1 MRVKLALS
9 VFFLAYTSADAQQQT
24 SPVLAAPVSRDDARA
39 VTAASV
45 WPTGEQWRRASTRAV
60 RDPRTWVPAV
70 GAVVVAVGGWDA
82 KISRWATS
90 NTPVFGSSESALQA
104 SDDLRLASHLL
115 MIGSGLLPGGGE
127 GVWGG
132 RLERMGWEHAGA
144 ISASLVTLAV
154 KVAAGRSR
162 PDGSDRLSFPSGH
175 TSRAFAY
182 SAATMQ
188 NFSDVP
194 MGGGLRL
201 AGGATAELLAAG
213 TGWARVEAGVHYPTD
228 ILIGA
233 SLGNAVSVIFCELFR
248 LKSEEVRV
256 NVRSGAA
263 GGSVTVRL
271 GRL

>member
-1 MRVKLALS
+1 VYA
-9 VFFLAYTSADAQQQT
+9 SAGAQQQA
-24 SPVLAAPVSRDDARA
+24 VLRLSAPVSRAGAHDFA
-39 VTAASV
+39 AASV
-45 WPTGEQWRRASTRAV
+45 WPSGEQWRAASTRAV
-60 RDPRTWVPAV
+60 RDPRTWLPAV
-70 GAVVVAVGGWDA
+70 GAVVVAIGGWDA
-82 KISRWATS
+82 KVSRWATS
-90 NTPVFGSSESALQA
+90 NTPVFGSSESALRA
-104 SDDLRLASHLL
+104 SDDLRLASHIF

-144 ISASLVTLAV
+144 ITASLVTLAV

-175 TSRAFAY
+175 SSRAFAY
-182 SAATMQ
+182 AAATMQ
-188 NFSDVP
+188 NFSDVQ
-194 MGGGLRL
+194 MRGELRF

-233 SLGNAVSVIFCELFR
+233 SLGNAVSVIFCELFN
-248 LKSEEVRV
+248 LKSGEVRV
-256 NVRSGAA
+256 TVGTGAMA
-263 GGSVTVRL
+263 GSVSVRL